1 MGKIAFNDHSNI
13 ILFDIDFQK
22 KKKSVNFFIPISKT
36 AKIAAFMLIT
46 LALELFLE

>member
-22 KKKSVNFFIPISKT
+22 KKKKCKLLYSYI
-36 AKIAAFMLIT
+36 
-46 LALELFLE
+46 

>member
-22 KKKSVNFFIPISKT
+22 KKKCKLLYSYI
-36 AKIAAFMLIT
+36 
-46 LALELFLE
+46 